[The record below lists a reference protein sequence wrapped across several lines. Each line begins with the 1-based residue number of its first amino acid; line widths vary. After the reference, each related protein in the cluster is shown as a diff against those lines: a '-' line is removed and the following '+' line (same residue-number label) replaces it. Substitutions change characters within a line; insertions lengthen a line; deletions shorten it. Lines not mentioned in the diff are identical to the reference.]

1 MKTKRTFIK
10 LSAGICLA
18 FAFALCLIL
27 GTSAEESRTGEA
39 YDRLAASEQ
48 AVYLY
53 LHEQIEAVAN
63 AQSASAVFVADSAK
77 LAEWERAGLQL
88 KWTNAELGVESITDT
103 EAVSARFW
111 EQLSLSDLMTALIH
125 DCPYE
130 LYWYDKTVGVLSS
143 VSMSMR
149 GTGSTYT
156 EVQIKSVIFT
166 LSVSN
171 AYRAQSYDAAAPMLD
186 TQKTALAATAV
197 QKAQVIVDRYAS
209 LSDYQ
214 KLKAY
219 RDEICAL
226 VSYHDGAASGSY
238 PDGYGDPWQLIWV
251 FDGDPATNVVCEGY
265 AKAFQLLCDLSR
277 FSGEVTCYS
286 VSGTMSGGTGAGAH
300 LWNIVQMEDG
310 KFYLVD
316 ITNSD
321 EGSIGHGG
329 ELFLAGVAG
338 SIANGYRFPV
348 KGSSVIFLYDRD
360 ETVAFWGGGTD
371 SILTLSSESYI
382 PATVFI
388 SVNEALVYDGA
399 PVDAGRNGADI
410 RYFYGGGEDL
420 SDAYTFSHAFF
431 ADANGAVGAPLSS
444 APADAGVY
452 WITVTAKKGT
462 ELHTASLR
470 FEIAKATPTYTLPQG
485 LTAVYG
491 QKLREVALPAGFAWQ
506 TEGIAVGDVGKHMYF
521 LTFTPTDPNYATVSG
536 LTVEVS
542 VTPFDI
548 SELTVTLAPFPVYT
562 GKEQVQTFTLE
573 APDGMTV
580 TYALSGE
587 RATDVGIY
595 TLAIDGNG
603 NFCGTVKCEWRL
615 LPDDARLASLTK
627 ENVKAS
633 DRAYLEALRAS
644 VKTDEAKCEWADMLA
659 ECNEL
664 LQILNE
670 QSSGAETETGDVAGG
685 NADTQA
691 PSGDRFGPTESL
703 GCTMMLDVPSASLAI
718 FGVALLLKKRRY

>member
-10 LSAGICLA
+10 LLAGVCLA
-18 FAFALCLIL
+18 AAFICCFALAA
-27 GTSAEESRTGEA
+27 SAQESAVGEA
-39 YDRLAASEQ
+39 YDRLEAPER

-63 AQSASAVFVADSAK
+63 GQLASAVFVADSTR
-77 LAEWERAGLQL
+77 LAEWERAGLQI
-88 KWTNAELGVESITDT
+88 KWTNSELGVDSITDT
-103 EAVSARFW
+103 AVVSERFW
-111 EQLSLSDLMTALIH
+111 EQLSLSDMMTALMH

-156 EVQIKSVIFT
+156 EVQIKSVTFT
-166 LSVSN
+166 LSVAN
-171 AYRAQSYDAAAPMLD
+171 TYRAQGYDAAAPMLD
-186 TQKTALAATAV
+186 MQKTALAATAV
-197 QKAQVIVDRYAS
+197 QKAQAIVDRYAS

-238 PDGYGDPWQLIWV
+238 TEGYGDPWQLIWV
-251 FDGDPATNVVCEGY
+251 FDGDPTTNVVCEGY

-277 FSGEVTCYS
+277 FSGDVTCYS

-300 LWNIVQMEDG
+300 LWNIVTMEDG
-310 KFYLVD
+310 KSYLVD

-348 KGSSVIFLYDRD
+348 GSASVMFLYDRD
-360 ETVAFWGGGTD
+360 ETVAFWGSGAD
-371 SILTLSSESYI
+371 SILALSSESYT

-388 SVNEALVYDGA
+388 SVTEALTYDGA
-399 PVDAGRNGADI
+399 PVDAGRNGTDI

-431 ADANGAVGAPLSS
+431 ADANGAIGAPLPS
-444 APADAGVY
+444 APVNAGVY
-452 WITVTAKKGT
+452 WITVTAKKGSET
-462 ELHTASLR
+462 HTASLR
-470 FEIAKATPTYTLPQG
+470 FEIAKATPAYTLPQG

-506 TEGIAVGDVGKHMYF
+506 TEGVSVGDVGKHLFF
-521 LTFTPTDPNYATVSG
+521 LSFTPTDPNHATVSG
-536 LTVEVS
+536 LTVEVT
-542 VTPFDI
+542 VTPYDI
-548 SELTVTLAPFPVYT
+548 SKLAVTLAPSPVYT
-562 GKEQVQTFTLE
+562 GKEQVQGFTLE

-595 TLAIDGNG
+595 TLAIEGNG

-615 LPDDARLASLTK
+615 LPDDARLASLTTDNIK
-627 ENVKAS
+627 PS
-633 DRAYLEALRAS
+633 DRAYLEALRTS
-644 VKTDEAKCEWADMLA
+644 VKSDGAKQEWADMLA
-659 ECNEL
+659 KCDAL
-664 LQILNE
+664 LQVLDAQN
-670 QSSGAETETGDVAGG
+670 GGADAETGGAAGG
-685 NADTQA
+685 NADTQT
-691 PSGDRFGPTESL
+691 PNGSHFGSISSTGCSL
-703 GCTMMLDVPSASLAI
+703 TLWGGCAWLVFLGAA
-718 FGVALLLKKRRY
+718 VLLKKRRN